1 MNIIKMKLFYLL
13 FNLSTI
19 FTSITGHGNG
29 PSSDRPITRDEN
41 GCLMV
46 KGFSWCE
53 DTQSCIRISETPCRD
68 SFTNCRDCL
77 YRQRLE
83 SIACPSDCDIE
94 QPVEPCPPCPPPTPC
109 PPPGP
114 DCTYSSPD
122 TDECGCSVGCGE
134 ISCISSTPEPEPVL
148 DQCPIQ
154 QPNCNE
160 YDYICPKIT
169 EVTHCS
175 EDGIDGYTTY
185 QLSVLIKDHNEVRNI
200 YALFGEGSEHEMY
213 LPPAYQ
219 IDGPFNSDIGGIS
232 PSIIQIFPDAFYDS
246 WLTIDITDGDQE
258 NKLSIIGIDIN
269 EWSSTNSISTSNGAV
284 FLIDPEDSNYKNEYL
299 LGQITIS
306 NYLTDVVTMNIQGR
320 KVDDDSWQDYSVT
333 FPLNPSEVIQNPIP
347 LDCVL
352 WYDGCNLC
360 QVTNGQLGLCT
371 SNSCLLYGDTHCH
384 AHTHSGH

>member
-1 MNIIKMKLFYLL
+1 
-13 FNLSTI
+13 
-19 FTSITGHGNG
+19 
-29 PSSDRPITRDEN
+29 
-41 GCLMV
+41 
-46 KGFSWCE
+46 
-53 DTQSCIRISETPCRD
+53 
-68 SFTNCRDCL
+68 
-77 YRQRLE
+77 
-83 SIACPSDCDIE
+83 
-94 QPVEPCPPCPPPTPC
+94 
-109 PPPGP
+109 
-114 DCTYSSPD
+114 
-122 TDECGCSVGCGE
+122 
-134 ISCISSTPEPEPVL
+134 
-148 DQCPIQ
+148 
-154 QPNCNE
+154 
-160 YDYICPKIT
+160 
-169 EVTHCS
+169 
-175 EDGIDGYTTY
+175 
-185 QLSVLIKDHNEVRNI
+185 
-200 YALFGEGSEHEMY
+200 MY

-232 PSIIQIFPDAFYDS
+232 PSIIQIFPDSFYDS

-384 AHTHSGH
+384 AHTHSHSHSGH